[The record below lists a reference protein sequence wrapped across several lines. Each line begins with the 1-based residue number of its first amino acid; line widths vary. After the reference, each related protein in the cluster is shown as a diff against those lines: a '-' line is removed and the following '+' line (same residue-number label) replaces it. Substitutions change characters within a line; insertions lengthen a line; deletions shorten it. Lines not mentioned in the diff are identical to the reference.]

1 MTLSWG
7 TPLLLLAIAACA
19 HELPPEPRVG
29 VLDSIPDVG
38 PPVRLTLN
46 PGKDAAPLF
55 SPDGNHVWYSWER
68 IDRSDL
74 DLCLGRIPVGG
85 GTRDREICH
94 SWPAAHPDSVNWYI
108 WAAPHP
114 DGKRLAWFRLSGRR
128 DAPRGYS
135 GEMVIAGVDV
145 PLEAVRI
152 DSMRNFP
159 TQVAPDHF
167 HEQPERIRWV
177 DDTTLV
183 YLAVQ
188 VVVLFNFSLPQD
200 TLYSGFEI
208 GIIRM
213 TGGGAQLTYVP
224 GTSSASGFDLGP
236 AGEIYFTKNGD
247 NRVFRTSLAG
257 GVIDTVL
264 DFGPGT
270 EIVRDPVV
278 IGSVVYAIVDGDVTY
293 QFFQDLGNLQSDA
306 GGELWRAT
314 PSGAEL
320 VDSTRRWRHPA
331 WDPNRN
337 LLAIEGRDPVTRVT
351 DIYLFEIDP

>member
-1 MTLSWG
+1 MTLLRG
-7 TPLLLLAIAACA
+7 TPLLLMALAACA

-29 VLDSIPDVG
+29 VLDTIPEVG
-38 PPVRLTLN
+38 PPIRLTLN
-46 PGKDAAPLF
+46 PGKDAAPAF
-55 SPDGNHVWYSWER
+55 SPDGNYIWYSWER
-68 IDRSDL
+68 TDRPDL

-85 GTRDREICH
+85 GTRDQEICH
-94 SWPAAHPDSVNWYI
+94 SRPAAHPDSVNWYI

-114 DGKRLAWFRLSGRR
+114 DGKRLAWFRLSAFR

-145 PLEAVRI
+145 PIETVRI
-152 DSMRNFP
+152 DSVRNFP
-159 TQVAPDHF
+159 TQVALDHF
-167 HEQPERIRWV
+167 HEQPERVRWA
-177 DDTTLV
+177 DDSTLV

-208 GIIRM
+208 GTIRL
-213 TGGGAQLTYVP
+213 TGGGAQLAYIP
-224 GTSSASGFDLGP
+224 GTSGASGYDLGP
-236 AGEIYFTKNGD
+236 NGEVYFTKNGD
-247 NRVFRTSLAG
+247 NRVYRTSLTG

-270 EIVRDPVV
+270 EIARDPVV
-278 IGSVVYAIVDGDVTY
+278 IDSVIYAIVDGDVTY

-314 PSGAEL
+314 PSGAQL
-320 VDSTRRWRHPA
+320 VDSARRWRHPV

-337 LLAIEGRDPVTRVT
+337 VLAIEGRDPVTLVT
-351 DIYLFEIDP
+351 DIYLIEIDP